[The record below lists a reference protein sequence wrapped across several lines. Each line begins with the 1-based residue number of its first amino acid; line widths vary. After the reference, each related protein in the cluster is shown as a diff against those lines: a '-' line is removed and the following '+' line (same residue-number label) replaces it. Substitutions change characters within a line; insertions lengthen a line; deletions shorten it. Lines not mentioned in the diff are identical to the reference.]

1 VIPAMLLRGHD
12 RPSFASLAVAVVT
25 AVRPECRGDAPVD
38 LALIATAAA
47 DQWCCS
53 TTLPRPPFPHSRD
66 VLLAC
71 KRAGHAHRIR
81 TDGAYHARS
90 RRALTIMAAEINASA
105 EPRATV
111 LCAVLLDLLN
121 DRHEP
126 EFAALSRKLT
136 RLDRVLP
143 RGEGVEARAS
153 QIAEMIR
160 GEMGR

>member
-1 VIPAMLLRGHD
+1 MLLRGHD

-25 AVRPECRGDAPVD
+25 AAPEAYRGNAPQD

-47 DQWCCS
+47 DQWCS
-53 TTLPRPPFPHSRD
+53 SMGAFRPPFPHSRD
-66 VLLAC
+66 ILAAC
-71 KRAGHAHRIR
+71 KAVGREHRIR

-90 RRALTIMAAEINASA
+90 RRALTLMAEQINASP

-121 DRHEP
+121 EREEP
-126 EFAALSRKLT
+126 AFAALSRELT
-136 RLDRVLP
+136 RLDRMLP

-153 QIAEMIR
+153 EIAEMIR
-160 GEMGR
+160 AEMGQ